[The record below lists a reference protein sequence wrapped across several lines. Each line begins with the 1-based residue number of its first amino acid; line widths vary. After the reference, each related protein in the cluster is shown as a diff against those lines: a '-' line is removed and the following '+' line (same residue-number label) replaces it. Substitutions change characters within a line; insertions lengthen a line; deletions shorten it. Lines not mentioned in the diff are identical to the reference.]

1 MRCHGVNSFYFFQQE
16 YSARAICHLLIRT
29 SDELA
34 GVGLPLYQE
43 YIRADQD
50 QIVQAFFTKAGFPY
64 IIGVIDGTHVE
75 ILKPTCKLLN

>member
-1 MRCHGVNSFYFFQQE
+1 MTITWLQVIKFPSQSE
-16 YSARAICHLLIRT
+16 
-29 SDELA
+29 
-34 GVGLPLYQE
+34 
-43 YIRADQD
+43 QD